1 MPWRLNIAKMGN
13 DLMQRGLL
21 RQLLLVGALSAS
33 ALDTAMGVAAAD
45 VIKIGVLAPLSG
57 PSASDGADFIKGVE
71 LAVDE
76 KNASGGVAGHT
87 FEIISADVKDG
98 SPDNVSSAAQRLI
111 NTEGVQVVLTGYASL
126 SLFEVDL
133 FADANMPY
141 ISSGPSGSFAG
152 IVSKDPGNYNCCW
165 SLSPSYKGYETDV
178 LPLVEGLIADGK
190 FKPAAKKLA
199 MISSDNPYSKVISE
213 GMKKSFSAA
222 GWTVTVDEMVPFGPV
237 NDWRAILAKV
247 RQDPPDL
254 VVNTDYQP
262 SNSALFLKQF
272 LEQPTQSLVFL
283 QYAPSVP
290 EFVDL
295 TKEQS
300 NGVLYNLIGGAI
312 DSPGWPRGQEVLKK
326 YQDKFKVASGVYG
339 SALYEEAQMYFAALE
354 KVGDPKDH
362 DAIGKALGET
372 KVDAAPGPVEFDQ
385 ATHLA
390 VQDENHIP
398 VTFYQIWDGKRFLIG
413 PKKYATGDFK
423 LPPWIK
429 Q

>member
-1 MPWRLNIAKMGN
+1 VEERNAK
-13 DLMQRGLL
+13 
-21 RQLLLVGALSAS
+21 
-33 ALDTAMGVAAAD
+33 
-45 VIKIGVLAPLSG
+45 
-57 PSASDGADFIKGVE
+57 
-71 LAVDE
+71 
-76 KNASGGVAGHT
+76 GGVAGYT
-87 FEIISADVKDG
+87 FEIVSADVKDG

-111 NTEGVQVVLTGYASL
+111 NTDGVEVVLTGFASL

-141 ISSGPSGSFAG
+141 ISSGPSGSFSG
-152 IVSKDPGNYNCCW
+152 IVAKDPDNYNCCW
-165 SLSPSYKGYETDV
+165 SLSPSYAGYETDV
-178 LPLVEGLIADGK
+178 LPLVDGLVADGK
-190 FKPAAKKLA
+190 FKLTAGKKLA

-254 VVNTDYQP
+254 VVNTDFQP

-326 YQDKFKVASGVYG
+326 FKDKYGVSPGVYG
-339 SALYEEAQMYFAALE
+339 SALYEEAEMYFAALE
-354 KVGDPKDH
+354 KVGDPTDH

-372 KVDAAPGPVEFDQ
+372 KLDTAPGPVEFDL

-390 VQDENHIP
+390 VQDDDHIP
-398 VTFYQIWDGKRFLIG
+398 VTFYQIWDGNRVLVG
-413 PKKYATGDFK
+413 PKKYATGEFK

>member
-1 MPWRLNIAKMGN
+1 MLT
-13 DLMQRGLL
+13 RGLL
-21 RQLLLVGALSAS
+21 KKLVGAGAIS
-33 ALDTAMGVAAAD
+33 ALALGAALGSAAAD
-45 VIKIGVLAPLSG
+45 VVKIGVLAPLTG

-71 LAVDE
+71 LAVE
-76 KNASGGVAGHT
+76 EQNAKGGVAGHT
-87 FEIISADVKDG
+87 FEIVSADVKDG

-111 NTEGVQVVLTGYASL
+111 STDGIEVVLTGYASL

-133 FADANMPY
+133 FADANIPY
-141 ISSGPSGSFAG
+141 ISSGPSGSFSG
-152 IVSKDPGNYNCCW
+152 IVAKDPANYNCCW

-178 LPLVEGLIADGK
+178 LPLVERLIADGT
-190 FKPAAKKLA
+190 FKAAGKKLA
-199 MISSDNPYSKVISE
+199 MISSDNPYSKAISE
-213 GMKKSFSAA
+213 GMKSSFTAA

-237 NDWRAILAKV
+237 NDWRASLAKV

-262 SNSALFLKQF
+262 GNSALFLKQF
-272 LEQPTQSLVFL
+272 LDQPTQSLVFL

-300 NGVLYNLIGGAI
+300 NGILYNLIGGPI
-312 DSPGWPRGQEVLKK
+312 DSPNWPRGQEIQKK
-326 YQDKFKVASGVYG
+326 FMDKYGVVPGVYG
-339 SALYEEAQMYFAALE
+339 SALYEEATIYFMALE
-354 KVGDPKDH
+354 KVGDPKNH
-362 DAIGKALGET
+362 DAIGKAIGET
-372 KVDAAPGPVEFDQ
+372 KYDAAPGPVAFDP

-390 VQDENHIP
+390 VQDDDHIP
-398 VTFYQIWDGKRFLIG
+398 VTFWQIWDGKRALIA
-413 PKKYATGDFK
+413 PTKYATGQFK

>member
-1 MPWRLNIAKMGN
+1 
-13 DLMQRGLL
+13 MQRHGLS
-21 RQLLLVGALSAS
+21 RRLVIAGALGALAFGT
-33 ALDTAMGVAAAD
+33 ALDTAAAD
-45 VIKIGVLAPLSG
+45 VIKIGVLAPLTG
-57 PSASDGADFIKGVE
+57 PSASDGADFVKGVQ

-76 KNASGGVAGHT
+76 QNAKGGIAGHT
-87 FEIISADVKDG
+87 FEIVSADVKDG
-98 SPDNVSSAAQRLI
+98 SADNVSSAAQRLI
-111 NTEGVQVVLTGYASL
+111 NTEGIEVVLTGYASL

-141 ISSGPSGSFAG
+141 LSSGPSGSFSG
-152 IVSKDPGNYNCCW
+152 IVAKDPDNYNCCW

-178 LPLVEGLIADGK
+178 LPLVEKLIEEGK
-190 FKPAAKKLA
+190 FKPANGKKLA

-247 RQDPPDL
+247 RQTPPDL

-262 SNSALFLKQF
+262 GNSALFLKQF

-326 YQDKFKVASGVYG
+326 YKDKFGVIPGVYG
-339 SALYEEAQMYFAALE
+339 PALYEEAEMYFAALQ

-362 DAIGKALGET
+362 DAIGKAIGQI

-385 ATHLA
+385 KTHLA
-390 VQDENHIP
+390 VQDDNHIP
-398 VTFYQIWDGKRFLIG
+398 VTFYQIWDGKRALIA
-413 PKKYATGDFK
+413 PKKYATGEFR